1 MNLLSVE
8 TLPWIVAACLA
19 ARLLLVAARLE
30 IARGELTRLQQRL
43 GATQALLATHG
54 GETAPA
60 STVADDAATCEGL
73 ALEAALRHAD
83 EVTKALREGASAAAA
98 SRTTLASR

>member
-1 MNLLSVE
+1 MNVLSVE

-43 GATQALLATHG
+43 AATQALLATHG
-54 GETAPA
+54 REAA
-60 STVADDAATCEGL
+60 SDSVVAGDAATCEEL
-73 ALEAALRHAD
+73 PLEAALRHAD
-83 EVTKALREGASAAAA
+83 EVTKALRDGASAVAA
-98 SRTTLASR
+98 SRAALASR

>member
-1 MNLLSVE
+1 MNVLSIE

-30 IARGELTRLQQRL
+30 IARGELTRLQQRFA
-43 GATQALLATHG
+43 ATQALLATQG
-54 GETAPA
+54 RETPA
-60 STVADDAATCEGL
+60 ASAAARDEAACERL

-83 EVTKALREGASAAAA
+83 EVTKALRDGVSAAAPRTSLV
-98 SRTTLASR
+98 SR